1 MDRLSIDSKS
11 EIIENFEEVFPQ
23 MDFKDASYSAYF
35 QNKRE
40 SDDWNLEVRVISKI
54 LGHLWEYC

>member
-40 SDDWNLEVRVISKI
+40 SDD
-54 LGHLWEYC
+54 